1 MDTPPEDVADALLKL
16 THRVEIM
23 QRKQE
28 QHHGEQRRE
37 MDELRRA
44 VENLTDEN
52 HLLRRR
58 LEKADGLVKRTRAQV
73 AAAEPPSPSKPREV
87 PSAQTH
93 HETIAQ
99 LLKSS
104 PETLKLEHA
113 FFLSHFQREASDICA
128 VIDLQMKIRGY
139 SCWYDQESMHITQ
152 LGMLEGIRTS
162 AVFML
167 ILTKGVFERAWCVF
181 EVRAAMRLGKPI
193 QLLHEADAAHASY
206 APLNDI
212 IASAP
217 ADVQAIFDDNE
228 SLPI

>member
-1 MDTPPEDVADALLKL
+1 MLFF
-16 THRVEIM
+16 
-23 QRKQE
+23 
-28 QHHGEQRRE
+28 
-37 MDELRRA
+37 
-44 VENLTDEN
+44 
-52 HLLRRR
+52 
-58 LEKADGLVKRTRAQV
+58 
-73 AAAEPPSPSKPREV
+73 SPISK
-87 PSAQTH
+87 
-93 HETIAQ
+93 
-99 LLKSS
+99 
-104 PETLKLEHA
+104 
-113 FFLSHFQREASDICA
+113 EASDICA

-228 SLPI
+228 SLPFRRKVYEQQALLDRVLVGNADELKAFLHKISRRTSSRTVPKL

>member
-1 MDTPPEDVADALLKL
+1 M
-16 THRVEIM
+16 
-23 QRKQE
+23 
-28 QHHGEQRRE
+28 
-37 MDELRRA
+37 
-44 VENLTDEN
+44 
-52 HLLRRR
+52 
-58 LEKADGLVKRTRAQV
+58 EKADGLVKRTRAQV

-104 PETLKLEHA
+104 PETLKLDLQR
-113 FFLSHFQREASDICA
+113 FFLSHFQPWSEASDICA

-139 SCWYDQESMHITQ
+139 SCWYDQGRIHITQ

-181 EVRAAMRLGKPI
+181 EVG
-193 QLLHEADAAHASY
+193 
-206 APLNDI
+206 PLC
-212 IASAP
+212 
-217 ADVQAIFDDNE
+217 V
-228 SLPI
+228 